1 MFSLGTILSNS
12 TQSKNLQVKGE
23 LLFFLGSCP
32 LIFDHHKMR
41 YIVCHQVRP
50 RETANTPSF
59 AMPPERPFLVCTET
73 FCTWMIL
80 PSQVIHYK
88 LREFSFRPTWEVK
101 SLFIYKSLIIYKSS
115 PWLSSFQT
123 LIIPVLV
130 CSVTICNLSKSWP
143 GLNQ

>member
-88 LREFSFRPTWEVK
+88 LREFSFRPTWEVLVHIQVLDHIQEL
-101 SLFIYKSLIIYKSS
+101 SLA
-115 PWLSSFQT
+115 FQLPDINNT
-123 LIIPVLV
+123 CVSMQ
-130 CSVTICNLSKSWP
+130 CHHM
-143 GLNQ
+143 